1 MPERELAAG
10 TESGQRP
17 VAACGG
23 GAPGRVG
30 IVTIGVHDRRH
41 LCGLALRAA
50 AQAREIDGPCR
61 RRICHER
68 GALGCGHGLD
78 GAIPDAAWAR
88 AYFLKFWAE
97 AFPPAGHDP
106 FALARWLV
114 RANTGPLFA
123 FPHGADTR
131 LGWLN
136 PVIFGCFALGAIV
149 LLRKRKSTTALLIL
163 PILLTLAASA
173 LRRYPYGMSARVNLY
188 LVPSILILA
197 AAGVSWICCRAAP
210 VVASPK
216 LIAALGCS
224 LVLFAACRLGN
235 DLGHPYRT
243 PWDRTARRIARWFWE
258 EMPVDAEVVCMH
270 SDLGIPFRPTRW
282 AYDGADQYL
291 CYQRIYSRRH
301 REGRQPGWDRISERR
316 PLRCVLLSRLPEEV
330 PGFRQWIDEHRDR
343 YALKDMRI
351 YPATRGSIVSP
362 RSSTSCAISF
372 RARRRSRRAERRSA
386 LMA

>member
-1 MPERELAAG
+1 M
-10 TESGQRP
+10 
-17 VAACGG
+17 
-23 GAPGRVG
+23 
-30 IVTIGVHDRRH
+30 
-41 LCGLALRAA
+41 
-50 AQAREIDGPCR
+50 
-61 RRICHER
+61 
-68 GALGCGHGLD
+68 
-78 GAIPDAAWAR
+78 
-88 AYFLKFWAE
+88 
-97 AFPPAGHDP
+97 
-106 FALARWLV
+106 
-114 RANTGPLFA
+114 
-123 FPHGADTR
+123 
-131 LGWLN
+131 
-136 PVIFGCFALGAIV
+136 IFGCFALGAIV

-197 AAGVSWICCRAAP
+197 AAGVSWICCRASP

-243 PWDRTARRIARWFWE
+243 PWDRTGREFARWFWE
-258 EMPVDAEVVCMH
+258 EMPVDAEVVCVR

-343 YALKDMRI
+343 YALKDVRI
-351 YPATRGSIVSP
+351 YPATRGSIVEP
-362 RSSTSCAISF
+362 ALFYVVCDFVPSTPAVAAGGATKLRHGVRLKLLNLGQSRKCGLAINPKQPCTIM
-372 RARRRSRRAERRSA
+372 RRTRKTRPGCHWLGQCWKDGSHNDPGRPGIAKSHLAVSGRRVVS
-386 LMA
+386 